1 MDEGSTGALVPAVKP
16 EPVSSSIS
24 APSIPDCSLAE
35 LDTAAEVPSQ
45 LDKDFL
51 CPICMQIIRDAFLT
65 ACGHSFC
72 YMCIIT
78 HLRNKSDCPCCALHL
93 TSDQLFPNFLLDKV
107 CFLLFSYYL
116 AFYILL
122 VTIDGLILYNRLL
135 NFHTYFRSW
144 GNSEITC
151 GNYREICLSKV

>member
-1 MDEGSTGALVPAVKP
+1 MDEGSTGALVPAVKT
-16 EPVSSSIS
+16 EPASSSIS

-35 LDTAAEVPSQ
+35 LDTVVEASPQ

-78 HLRNKSDCPCCALHL
+78 HLGNKSDCPCCAQHL

-107 CFLLFSYYL
+107 CFLQFTR
-116 AFYILL
+116 FYAPF
-122 VTIDGLILYNRLL
+122 VAIDDLILSPGFL
-135 NFHTYFRSW
+135 
-144 GNSEITC
+144 TC
-151 GNYREICLSKV
+151 GLEEIPTLFLR